1 MGNSFSVKVASSSLR
16 NYFVPEST
24 RECYPLFM
32 GDIVSG
38 IGSRGILGLMLI
50 YTILVAAE
58 TVYGWKRVLLGE
70 DRL

>member
-1 MGNSFSVKVASSSLR
+1 MGRSFSVRVASSSLR

-24 RECYPLFM
+24 SECYPFIM

-38 IGSRGILGLMLI
+38 MGSRGILGLVLT
-50 YTILVAAE
+50 YTMLVAAE
-58 TVYGWKRVLLGE
+58 IVYGLLLGE